1 MADEETT
8 STTYHFRSLAEILQ
22 IPAPDDLI
30 TGVFKSDTIILA
42 TAGEYKRGMLLM
54 SSGSGFVKATSAGI
68 ASAGEL
74 CVLSDTLEV
83 PDGEA
88 APASAYF
95 AGTFNSERIILPYE
109 EEGDDH
115 AELLDAIRADLR
127 KHGIFI
133 A

>member
-8 STTYHFRSLAEILQ
+8 TTTYHFRSLAEILQ

-30 TGVFKSDTIILA
+30 TGAFKSDTIVLA

-54 SSGSGFVKATSAGI
+54 SSGSGFVKATAAGI
-68 ASAGEL
+68 ASASEL
-74 CVLSDTLEV
+74 CILSDTLTVAE
-83 PDGEA
+83 GEA

-95 AGTFNSERIILPYE
+95 AGTFNGERIILPYE
-109 EEGDDH
+109 TENDDH
-115 AELLDAIRADLR
+115 SELLEAARPALR
-127 KHGIFI
+127 PHGIFI